1 MIFEEKYI
9 SSYILLTNQ
18 ILLIICLPLLREIL
32 GNMCIVIVCEPGCD
46 VVNFEVTLTFLIKQI
61 FLRDQKVKTKINI
74 LRTKKAFKTK

>member
-18 ILLIICLPLLREIL
+18 ILLIIWLPLLREIL

-46 VVNFEVTLTFLIKQI
+46 VVNFEITLENEKSF
-61 FLRDQKVKTKINI
+61 
-74 LRTKKAFKTK
+74 